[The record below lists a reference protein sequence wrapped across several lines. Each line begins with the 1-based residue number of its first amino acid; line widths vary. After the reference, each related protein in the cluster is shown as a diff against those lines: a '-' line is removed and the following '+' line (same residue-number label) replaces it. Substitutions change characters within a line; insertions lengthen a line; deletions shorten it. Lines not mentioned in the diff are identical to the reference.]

1 MDITSGAIKIDGI
14 DITAVTSDLVRSS
27 IAVIPQEL
35 IKLPGT
41 VKYNLDPAS
50 SSSDESLIIGLKKVG
65 LWDTIENSGGLD
77 ADIDIVALSQG
88 QHQLFALV
96 RAMLRHTAPIIVMDE
111 LTSSV
116 DHETDIKVV
125 RRLLREEFAGR
136 TIIAVTHR
144 LEGIE
149 KEWDK
154 VVVMDS
160 GNLVEYGSPGK
171 LLARD
176 SALRRLC
183 GKGTTSTE

>member
-1 MDITSGAIKIDGI
+1 
-14 DITAVTSDLVRSS
+14 
-27 IAVIPQEL
+27 
-35 IKLPGT
+35 
-41 VKYNLDPAS
+41 
-50 SSSDESLIIGLKKVG
+50 
-65 LWDTIENSGGLD
+65 
-77 ADIDIVALSQG
+77 
-88 QHQLFALV
+88 
-96 RAMLRHTAPIIVMDE
+96 MLRHTAPIIVMDE

-154 VVVMDS
+154 VAVMDN
-160 GNLVEYGSPGK
+160 GNLVEYGIPGK

-183 GKGTTSTE
+183 GKGTISTE